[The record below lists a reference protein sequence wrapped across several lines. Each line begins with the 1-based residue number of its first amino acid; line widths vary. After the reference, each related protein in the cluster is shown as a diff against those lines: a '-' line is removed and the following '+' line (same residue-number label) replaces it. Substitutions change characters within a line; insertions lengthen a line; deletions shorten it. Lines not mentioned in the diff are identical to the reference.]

1 MREQM
6 EEHTAQERRLVLDCA
21 MQAGSILLKNGAEIF
36 RVEETVARMCSHYG
50 VESEKAF
57 VLSNGIFL
65 TAGNGN
71 EPFYAKVQHIPV
83 SGARLDRVAAVN
95 QLSREI
101 EEGRY
106 SPQED
111 SPLCLLRHLIGLSKP
126 DAPVEKQSQFD
137 LHGMNTGLGYN
148 KATLGH
154 GLKLIWR
161 HEGALYHLE
170 GLAGVILAAR
180 DTSAHHCAAAKC
192 FGQLHSCLA
201 GRSETAV
208 KVDLAV
214 IHNHFSAFRTVVFL
228 RKRRF
233 VHTGRCHRRWC

>member
-1 MREQM
+1 
-6 EEHTAQERRLVLDCA
+6 
-21 MQAGSILLKNGAEIF
+21 
-36 RVEETVARMCSHYG
+36 
-50 VESEKAF
+50 
-57 VLSNGIFL
+57 
-65 TAGNGN
+65 
-71 EPFYAKVQHIPV
+71 
-83 SGARLDRVAAVN
+83 
-95 QLSREI
+95 
-101 EEGRY
+101 
-106 SPQED
+106 
-111 SPLCLLRHLIGLSKP
+111 
-126 DAPVEKQSQFD
+126 
-137 LHGMNTGLGYN
+137 MNTGLGYN

-228 RKRRF
+228 KLTCDTLYNGYQHESSGTRGGEHQLQRLDGRAGAQLICKEDHSILESPTVLVGHGEDLTVQILENQGYHEILGLILLGQYDKDGRF
-233 VHTGRCHRRWC
+233 LITELLSINGGIKAENLLHL